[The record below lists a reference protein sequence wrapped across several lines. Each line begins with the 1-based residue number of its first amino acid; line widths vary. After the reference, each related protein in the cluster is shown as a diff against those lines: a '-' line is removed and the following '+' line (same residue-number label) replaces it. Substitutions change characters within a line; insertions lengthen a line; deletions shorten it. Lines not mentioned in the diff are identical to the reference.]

1 MIQFGDKAFNT
12 ADNLIFTSQPARQN
26 YSLIGS
32 GANITIVTLAFQ
44 AGGQRLRFLFEPA
57 DDEQSRILIALY
69 LPYPNAD
76 LFNAIIDERLLISS
90 LPPLI
95 INLQTDISAERQ

>member
-1 MIQFGDKAFNT
+1 VIQSGGKTFGA
-12 ADNLIFTSQPARQN
+12 ADNLIFTSQLARQDC
-26 YSLIGS
+26 SLIGS

-57 DDEQSRILIALY
+57 DDEQSRILIALH

-76 LFNAIIDERLLISS
+76 LFNAVIDERLLIGS

-95 INLQTDISAERQ
+95 INLQADISAER